1 MELYTLDG
9 LLRRTEV
16 VDRFESLIWTE
27 RYATDG
33 DFELVV
39 SSTDQMRG
47 LLTEG
52 TRLAMN
58 KSDRVMTIEEIEDKD
73 DSDGRS
79 LITVKGPSIESIFDD
94 RVTQWMS
101 SQLNR
106 DTGAWKITGTPA
118 FIAREIFRILCTTN
132 NSANPGDAIPFYT
145 DGTLYPPDT
154 IAEYDTSITY
164 TVDNDTIKKVL
175 QDLAEIY
182 GFGYRLYRGPD
193 TSTLYFN
200 VYTGSDRTTL
210 QTVLPAVIF
219 SPSLNTIAE
228 VAELRNIS
236 DYKNAA
242 YVFHPKQQLNV
253 YAQGYENVT
262 GFDRRVLLVD
272 ASSLDSTLTGANLT
286 NAMLQLGKDELAKHK
301 NVSAIDGQIPQ
312 NSKYVYGRDYN
323 LGDLVEMKT
332 RNGTTQNMRVTEQ
345 IFSEDASGEKSYPTL
360 VADVFI
366 TPGSWLAYDAG
377 KVWDVATGTWDL
389 PA

>member
-1 MELYTLDG
+1 MELFTLDG

-47 LLTEG
+47 LLVEG
-52 TRLAMN
+52 TRLALN
-58 KSDRVMTIEEIEDKD
+58 KSNRVMTIEEIEDKD

-79 LITVKGPSIESIFDD
+79 LLTVKGPSIESVLDD
-94 RVTQWMS
+94 RVTQWMY
-101 SQLNR
+101 SQLDR
-106 DTGAWKITGTPA
+106 DNGAWKFHDIPTH
-118 FIAREIFRILCTTN
+118 IAREIFRILCTPA
-132 NSANPGDAIPFYT
+132 NSANPGDAIPFYV
-145 DGTLYPPDT
+145 DGTLYPADT
-154 IAEYDTSITY
+154 IAEYDGIIDY
-164 TVDNDTIKKVL
+164 KVDNDTVKKVIE
-175 QDLAEIY
+175 DLAQIY
-182 GFGYRLYRGPD
+182 GFGYRMYRGQD
-193 TSTLYFN
+193 DFKLYFN

-210 QTVLPAVIF
+210 QTALPPVIF
-219 SPSLNTIAE
+219 SPSLNTISE
-228 VAELRNIS
+228 VAEVRNIT
-236 DYKNAA
+236 DYKNTA

-253 YAQGYENVT
+253 AASGFENVS

-272 ASSLDSTLTGANLT
+272 ASSLDSTLTGAALT
-286 NAMLQLGKDELAKHK
+286 NAMLQLGKDELSKHK
-301 NVSAIDGQIPQ
+301 NISAIDGSVPQ
-312 NSKYVYGRDYN
+312 TSKYVYGRDYN